1 MTTAL
6 STRPAAYRLVP
17 ACSTATTRTPPA
29 FCATV
34 CTGNAPGLTPWRRRA
49 TTASTWA
56 RCTPS
61 PTTPRPGF
69 MSALCART
77 RTAIT
82 KAAGL
87 QTSGTRPWWPA
98 RRSNLRASAT
108 ANCRTIKSAWAPTNG
123 LCLQSRTPIFSLA
136 TWPTGGYRRGPSR
149 SRSSCKSVF
158 SARTPPM
165 TRWPATQSTIWTT
178 LTCPCQTHSPA
189 TWMTCPL
196 S

>member
-6 STRPAAYRLVP
+6 STPPAAYRHGP
-17 ACSTATTRTPPA
+17 AYSTATTRTPPA
-29 FCATV
+29 YCATA
-34 CTGNAPGLTPWRRRA
+34 CTGNAPGLNPWRRRA

-56 RCTPS
+56 RCTPF

-69 MSALCART
+69 TNALCART
-77 RTAIT
+77 RTATT

-87 QTSGTRPWWPA
+87 PTNGTRPWWPV

-108 ANCRTIKSAWAPTNG
+108 VNCRTTKIAWAPTNG
-123 LCLQSRTPIFSLA
+123 LCLPSRTPTFSWG
-136 TWPTGGYRRGPSR
+136 TWPTGGCRRDPNR
-149 SRSSCKSVF
+149 SRSSCRSVF
-158 SARTPPM
+158 WARTPPM

-178 LTCPCQTHSPA
+178 PACPCQTHSLA